1 MADETVNVGLGMGEP
16 ENVPQLTLGAEQET
30 GVPAIELGVEVP
42 ETAYAK
48 RAEAWAVGNVNG
60 VPVPETDPTY
70 HNNAKWYAI
79 QSTVEDVIDDTAGI
93 GDDDKVWSADK
104 LATILQIA
112 TVEETQAIIYD
123 YEGVS

>member
-16 ENVPQLTLGAEQET
+16 ENVPQLTLGAEPEEN
-30 GVPAIELGVEVP
+30 VPAIELSVEVP
-42 ETAYAK
+42 DTAYAK

-60 VPVPETDPTY
+60 VPVPSTDPAY

-104 LATILQIA
+104 MARDYQIA
-112 TVEETQAIIYD
+112 TVAETQEIINE